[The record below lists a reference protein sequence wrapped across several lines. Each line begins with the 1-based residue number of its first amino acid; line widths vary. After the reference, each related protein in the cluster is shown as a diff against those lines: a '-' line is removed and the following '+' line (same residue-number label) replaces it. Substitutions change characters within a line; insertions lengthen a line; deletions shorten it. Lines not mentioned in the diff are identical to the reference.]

1 MDSSSLQGILEE
13 LEFALN
19 EDDEDV
25 DEDDDDIIDEG
36 DNSEYTPNNW
46 DILPETDEERVI

>member
-1 MDSSSLQGILEE
+1 M
-13 LEFALN
+13 N

-25 DEDDDDIIDEG
+25 DEDDDGVIDEG
-36 DNSEYTPNNW
+36 ENSEYTPNNW